1 MKHFSILFGLFLLFS
16 NLYAQETKVIKKP
29 APSSTN
35 IGVVDMKKILAQSK
49 AYQSLV
55 DQFEDV
61 ITPDVLSRVDQ
72 VYRDFVKW
80 TECDTL
86 LLNVD
91 DEDLSREILEVREFL
106 RC

>member
-1 MKHFSILFGLFLLFS
+1 MENEARVARGHAASVGAKIIIPFRS
-16 NLYAQETKVIKKP
+16 NYDSV
-29 APSSTN
+29 
-35 IGVVDMKKILAQSK
+35 
-49 AYQSLV
+49 V
-55 DQFEDV
+55 DQFEDI